1 MMKVHDCGGTIL
13 AAGSGEERHAY
24 CMRCGAYRYGRDVA
38 SLPTGT
44 DPVANRAAWDA
55 GADASPDAIEPRRY
69 GYIIYDADPA
79 SGVNPWPSHAGATL
93 EADSDDD
100 AVECVRDALD
110 VCAAVCDSA
119 DGYEAGDVLH
129 AIVWDTDGRIVGTL
143 RRVLTAEDLGEED

>member
-1 MMKVHDCGGTIL
+1 PTGGLYGALELPARTVRAAPMEDTPMMVHDCGGTIL
-13 AAGSGEERHAY
+13 VAGSGEERHTY
-24 CMRCGAYRYGRDVA
+24 CERCGAYRYGQDVA

-55 GADASPDAIEPRRY
+55 GADASPDATPTSARRY

-110 VCAAVCDSA
+110 VCAAAC
-119 DGYEAGDVLH
+119 
-129 AIVWDTDGRIVGTL
+129 
-143 RRVLTAEDLGEED
+143 